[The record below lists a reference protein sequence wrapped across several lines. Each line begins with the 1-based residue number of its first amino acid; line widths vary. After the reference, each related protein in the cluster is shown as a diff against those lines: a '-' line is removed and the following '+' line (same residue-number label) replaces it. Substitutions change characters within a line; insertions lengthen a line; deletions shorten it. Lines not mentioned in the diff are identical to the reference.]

1 MKKTFFYISIIILF
15 FGCNIQKNA
24 QNKERQIDIEKL
36 NEYVSL
42 CEIIDSLS
50 SQIDDDLPIALVVDG
65 VPVYDTE
72 TCSNIIFES
81 AAIKSI
87 SCLSRKTTSILVNNK
102 NVILITTKDAT
113 IHNIP
118 KK

>member
-15 FGCNIQKNA
+15 FSCNIQKNT
-24 QNKERQIDIEKL
+24 QNKERQINIEKL

-42 CEIIDSLS
+42 CEIKDLLS
-50 SQIDDDLPIALVVDG
+50 SQIDEDLPTILVIDG
-65 VPVYDTE
+65 VPIYDTD

-81 AAIKSI
+81 FAIKSI
-87 SCLSRKTTSILVNNK
+87 NCLKRETASILGTNR
-102 NVILITTKDAT
+102 NVILIVTKNAT

-118 KK
+118 K